1 MILTLDRI
9 FKGLLSRTVVTQT
22 GKISP
27 LYKSSQSTS
36 SDSHLQALLRLMFLC
51 SCRALV
57 LVSCE
62 VCREVIE
69 ANPLLSCLYPFQLWK
84 SDSLALKDTS
94 SIISSSV
101 CPEPLTISQNS
112 TNSSNWMCPSLLKS
126 TVSKNT
132 LADIA
137 PNLVLFQCF
146 YASLRSIVLLPSLSK
161 MLKTSVTAF
170 VSSGLKSYQIIS
182 Q

>member
-1 MILTLDRI
+1 MTYSPERKSLRQAKYLP
-9 FKGLLSRTVVTQT
+9 S
-22 GKISP
+22 ISP
-27 LYKSSQSTS
+27 HNPPPQTHISKPFFGSCSFV
-36 SDSHLQALLRLMFLC
+36 HVERLSLWVVKCAGRLSNPTHC
-51 SCRALV
+51 SPAF
-57 LVSCE
+57 
-62 VCREVIE
+62 I
-69 ANPLLSCLYPFQLWK
+69 LSNYAK